1 MAGNENGKKT
11 ESCDLLGRTLLS
23 KGLIQLSAGGSLV
36 VVWPGCSMVG
46 FMVAFKRVHVKGNLP
61 SLLLPVLPV
70 LW

>member
-1 MAGNENGKKT
+1 MAGNENGKKLNL
-11 ESCDLLGRTLLS
+11 DLLGRTLLN

-46 FMVAFKRVHVKGNLP
+46 FMVAFKRVHAKGNFP
-61 SLLLPVLPV
+61 SLLLPVPSS